1 MSHTALLLLLLPL
14 LAVGVV
20 VVAPAAPAA
29 AAAAATACAAAAA
42 ACCCCSCSCRAAAA
56 ERAVP
61 PPALPRAWGA
71 GEHLAAMPMKLASM
85 SPGDV
90 PSSDSLQCCARA
102 VEAALYLRSS
112 SLLAQKQFTCAAAA
126 AAPPPTRRAPKT
138 ALHGT
143 RAAGSGRAMQQDSAT
158 RLKCERHRHITAARH
173 SSLPHALC
181 CPSDLLT

>member
-14 LAVGVV
+14 LPVAVV

-61 PPALPRAWGA
+61 PRAWGA

-126 AAPPPTRRAPKT
+126 AAPTRRAPKT
-138 ALHGT
+138 AWHGT